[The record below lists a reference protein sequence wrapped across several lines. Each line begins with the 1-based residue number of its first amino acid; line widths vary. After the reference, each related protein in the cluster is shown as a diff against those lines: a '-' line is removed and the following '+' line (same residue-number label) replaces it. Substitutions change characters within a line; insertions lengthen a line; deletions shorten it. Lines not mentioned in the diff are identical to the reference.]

1 VKPDYRVQ
9 RTDYGARMGL
19 KRGAGNRGD
28 EQRARRSHAP
38 TRERSSREAARFA
51 RSADLAEFGVQITE
65 YR

>member
-1 VKPDYRVQ
+1 MQ
-9 RTDYGARMGL
+9 RLNQITEF
-19 KRGAGNRGD
+19 RGQITETRRGTGNRSD
-28 EQRARRSHAP
+28 EQRARQSHAP